1 MSAEPS
7 VNGTGTV
14 EVPNVISDPAT
25 TLTARQL
32 ELIALLAS
40 GKNYQQIADAK
51 FVSYRTVYNTL
62 ERARA
67 NVGAESMTHLCA
79 LTIEAE
85 MIVRNGNGFVPV
97 VDPYSAE

>member
-7 VNGTGTV
+7 VNGTGIA
-14 EVPNVISDPAT
+14 EVPSVISDPST
-25 TLTARQL
+25 TLTARQC

-40 GKNYQQIADAK
+40 GKNYQQIADVK

-62 ERARA
+62 ERARS
-67 NVGAESMTHLCA
+67 NVGAESMTHLCTLA
-79 LTIEAE
+79 LEAGMIE
-85 MIVRNGNGFVPV
+85 RNGNGFVPV